1 MQNPKNTERGR
12 GREKPYTFRK
22 YYGITKSEYNKTFVY
37 ADGKPV
43 LPIHAL
49 SGYGHGYEKWVLYSG
64 IYTVIDVS
72 SPIWVVRKASL
83 YGVKLREQYPK
94 YELFVYCLK
103 VDSKERH
110 VTYRVLGTYYIN
122 DIAEINKF
130 ARCET
135 EY

>member
-37 ADGKPV
+37 SNGKPV

-49 SGYGHGYEKWVLYSG
+49 SGGHGYEMWKLYSG
-64 IYTVIDVS
+64 VYVVIDVI
-72 SPIWVVRKASL
+72 SPILIVRQASL
-83 YGVKLREQYPK
+83 YGVKLTNQYPK
-94 YELFVYCLK
+94 YQLFAYCLK
-103 VDSKERH
+103 VDSKQQQVSYEI
-110 VTYRVLGTYYIN
+110 LGIYYVDNIE
-122 DIAEINKF
+122 EINKF

>member
-1 MQNPKNTERGR
+1 MQNPKKEYET
-12 GREKPYTFRK
+12 EKPYTF
-22 YYGITKSEYNKTFVY
+22 TKPIVNKAEEYVKTFVY
-37 ADGKPV
+37 ANGKPV
-43 LPIHAL
+43 LPIQL
-49 SGYGHGYEKWVLYSG
+49 NGEEKWALYSG

>member
-1 MQNPKNTERGR
+1 MKNITEGITM
-12 GREKPYTFRK
+12 EKPYTFNK
-22 YYGITKSEYNKTFVY
+22 YYGIMENEYNKTFVY
-37 ADGKPV
+37 AANGKPV

-49 SGYGHGYEKWVLYSG
+49 SGGHGYEKWALYSG

-72 SPIWVVRKASL
+72 SPIWVVRRASL

-110 VTYRVLGTYYIN
+110 VTYKVLGTYYIN

>member
-1 MQNPKNTERGR
+1 MQNPKNTETEQET
-12 GREKPYTFRK
+12 EKPYTF
-22 YYGITKSEYNKTFVY
+22 TKPIVNKAEEYVKTFVY
-37 ADGKPV
+37 ANGKPV
-43 LPIHAL
+43 LPIQL
-49 SGYGHGYEKWVLYSG
+49 NGEEKWALYSG

-72 SPIWVVRKASL
+72 GPIWVVRRASL

-110 VTYRVLGTYYIN
+110 VAYKVLGTYYIN

-130 ARCET
+130 ARCKT